1 MIHHVSLGTNDTAR
15 AKRFY
20 DAVLSIVG
28 MAPMTSTGEGL
39 AYGSGT
45 FHFSVQ
51 APIDGKSATVGNGTH
66 IAFAVEERGM
76 VDCFYSAAVEN
87 GGYGDGE
94 PGLRPEYDAH
104 YYGAFVRDPDG
115 HKLEAVTYSA
125 K

>member
-1 MIHHVSLGTNDTAR
+1 MIHHVSLGTNDVERAR
-15 AKRFY
+15 RFY
-20 DAVLSIVG
+20 DAVLPVVG
-28 MAPMTSTGEGL
+28 MMPMTSTGEGL

-51 APIDGKSATVGNGTH
+51 PPIDGKPATVGNGTH
-66 IAFAVEERGM
+66 IAFAVEERDM
-76 VDCFYSAAVEN
+76 VDRFYSTALAN
-87 GGYGDGE
+87 GGVGDGE

>member
-1 MIHHVSLGTNDTAR
+1 MIHHVSLGTNDVER
-15 AKRFY
+15 AKHFY
-20 DAVLSIVG
+20 NAVLPVLGI
-28 MAPMTSTGEGL
+28 MPMNSTGEGL

-45 FHFSVQ
+45 FHFSIQ
-51 APIDGKSATVGNGTH
+51 SPIDGKPATVGNGTH
-66 IAFAVEERGM
+66 IAFAVEEREM
-76 VDCFYSAAVEN
+76 VDLFYSTALAN
-87 GGYGDGE
+87 GGCGDGE